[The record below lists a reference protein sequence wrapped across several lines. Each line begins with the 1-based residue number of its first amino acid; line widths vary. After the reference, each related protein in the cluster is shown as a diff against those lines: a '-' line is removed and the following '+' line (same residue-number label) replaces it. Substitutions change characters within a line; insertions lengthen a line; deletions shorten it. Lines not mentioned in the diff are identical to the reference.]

1 MASSISG
8 QSQGQPSLNP
18 LGVQFFSSLEGIE
31 ITTSPDRQL
40 IRGHNLVG
48 AVRLQFVRPSFFD
61 NGAGEHGELLD
72 KIDGIDVPLSMHV
85 YPFPEIG
92 EWESRWFYFD
102 VQLHPYQLH
111 FQRKVLDG
119 DESADGIW
127 EDSYGKLAQV
137 RGQMCFQPSFSF
149 PAIAPR
155 ASFHGPI
162 DATTFR
168 FKAGALT
175 HNQLKCCGFVQCQT
189 YLTPPRDKETPFRG
203 GQAFHILAYMPH
215 DQQPW
220 KSRIEWMKNSSEGGF
235 APRKWMYGR
244 GSIVGVLNVALLEE
258 QLQPGQDILVV
269 LVDEFGFTSRASFD
283 VGGASGNSASPQ
295 KARTTD
301 QGKVR
306 NALTS
311 SPIGSPAKRPAR
323 PSLAG
328 VSTNEKGGGKERPVE
343 GDKSPERVKELL
355 SSPKPSSSSI
365 TGLQPEQQR
374 GLNGSEEVDTSQ
386 GRSALKR
393 GTASTPDAT
402 PRKRANARK

>member
-1 MASSISG
+1 MARSISS

-18 LGVQFFSSLEGIE
+18 LGVQFFSSLKGIKL
-31 ITTSPDRQL
+31 TTSPDRQL

-48 AVRLQFVRPSFFD
+48 AVRLQFARPGFFNNEAEEHEEVV
-61 NGAGEHGELLD
+61 NGV
-72 KIDGIDVPLSMHV
+72 DGIDVPLSMHV
-85 YPFPEIG
+85 YPFPEISK
-92 EWESRWFYFD
+92 WESRWFYFD

-111 FQRKVLDG
+111 FQRKVLNG
-119 DESADGIW
+119 DN
-127 EDSYGKLAQV
+127 
-137 RGQMCFQPSFSF
+137 F

-175 HNQLKCCGFVQCQT
+175 HNQLKCCGFVQCRI
-189 YLTPPRDKETPFRG
+189 YLTPPCDKETPFRG
-203 GQAFHILAYMPH
+203 GQAFHILA
-215 DQQPW
+215 
-220 KSRIEWMKNSSEGGF
+220 RIEWIKNSSKGGF
-235 APRKWMYGR
+235 APKKA
-244 GSIVGVLNVALLEE
+244 S
-258 QLQPGQDILVV
+258 
-269 LVDEFGFTSRASFD
+269 SRASFD
-283 VGGASGNSASPQ
+283 VGGASGNSVSPQ

-328 VSTNEKGGGKERPVE
+328 VSRNENGGGKERPVE

-355 SSPKPSSSSI
+355 SSPKPSSPSI
-365 TGLQPEQQR
+365 TGRQPEQQR
-374 GLNGSEEVDTSQ
+374 RLNGSEEVDTSQ

-393 GTASTPDAT
+393 GIASTPDAT